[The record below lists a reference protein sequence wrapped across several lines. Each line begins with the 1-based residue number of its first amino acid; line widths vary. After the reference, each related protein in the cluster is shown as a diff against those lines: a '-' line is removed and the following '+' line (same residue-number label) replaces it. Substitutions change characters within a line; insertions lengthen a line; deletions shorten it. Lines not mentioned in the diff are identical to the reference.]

1 MENTSESASAARHR
15 CSHTVGIGLAAAKNH
30 RFSPGAAYVEQQHTN
45 KTIILLY
52 PVSVGQPLLNVS
64 AAGKGL

>member
-1 MENTSESASAARHR
+1 MENTSESAPAARR